1 MLPFS
6 LPVPV
11 PGPSSDM
18 VTASPSQRITQACR
32 LMEDVTALLSSV
44 WDEVK
49 ETTNEDL
56 PSLIDRAEELSL
68 HLSEIETWGLFPSY
82 EKANGGYAD
91 PLAFLFEYDD
101 EA

>member
-1 MLPFS
+1 MFPIILPFPA
-6 LPVPV
+6 L
-11 PGPSSDM
+11 GSSAD
-18 VTASPSQRITQACR
+18 VVVASPSQRITHACR
-32 LMEDVTALLSSV
+32 LMEEVTALLSSV

-91 PLAFLFEYDD
+91 PLAFLFEHGDD
-101 EA
+101 V

>member
-1 MLPFS
+1 MLPFI
-6 LPVPV
+6 LLVPV
-11 PGPSSDM
+11 PGPSSD
-18 VTASPSQRITQACR
+18 VVAASPSQRITYACR

-56 PSLIDRAEELSL
+56 PSLIDAVEDLSL
-68 HLSEIETWGLFPSY
+68 HLSEIETWGLFTSY

>member
-6 LPVPV
+6 LPVPA
-11 PGPSSDM
+11 PGPSFDVM
-18 VTASPSQRITQACR
+18 AASPPHRITHACR

-56 PSLIDRAEELSL
+56 PSLIDHAEELSL
-68 HLSEIETWGLFPSY
+68 HLSEIETWGLYPSY

-91 PLAFLFEYDD
+91 PLAFLFEHDND
-101 EA
+101 A